1 MHGSESRSVVFDS
14 LRPHGLYS
22 PWHSPG
28 QKTGVGS
35 LSFLHEI
42 VPTQGSNQDLLH
54 CRQIL
59 YQLSYPWGTYKC
71 WCSGWLSVLQGYK
84 RFELALGKYQ
94 QSGGVW
100 IITVISQAAEV
111 LLAPIP
117 TAKITYP
124 NEDDCL
130 DKNVTLT
137 LPTHTSKKVNEVL
150 GQDMKRER
158 MQKRRENSQGRQ
170 NNNSLSIKQNQ
181 GWLFPP

>member
-1 MHGSESRSVVFDS
+1 MAYLLS
-14 LRPHGLYS
+14 
-22 PWHSPG
+22 
-28 QKTGVGS
+28 S
-35 LSFLHEI
+35 LSSLCVWKPPRPPKKIERWMK
-42 VPTQGSNQDLLH
+42 PSSCLLSWVSGEEDGE
-54 CRQIL
+54 RQ
-59 YQLSYPWGTYKC
+59 
-71 WCSGWLSVLQGYK
+71 
-84 RFELALGKYQ
+84 A
-94 QSGGVW
+94 
-100 IITVISQAAEV
+100 

-124 NEDDCL
+124 NKDDCL
-130 DKNVTLT
+130 DKSVTLT

>member
-35 LSFLHEI
+35 LSFLQEI
-42 VPTQGSNQDLLH
+42 FPTQGSNQDLLH

-94 QSGGVW
+94 QSSGVW

-150 GQDMKRER
+150 GQDP
-158 MQKRRENSQGRQ
+158 S
-170 NNNSLSIKQNQ
+170 
-181 GWLFPP
+181 